1 MGEGSGGEGRG
12 GKGRGGEGGR
22 RGRGRLWR
30 NGFVIYPPT
39 STHTH
44 ALAHTNTQTTHT
56 HLSPLP
62 THLGQCLGELLKQVV
77 AVELTV
83 VVDIEL
89 RRDIRNA
96 AQLGGRGEESK

>member
-1 MGEGSGGEGRG
+1 MV
-12 GKGRGGEGGR
+12 
-22 RGRGRLWR
+22 L
-30 NGFVIYPPT
+30 PPT
-39 STHTH
+39 HPQAHSHIRTSI
-44 ALAHTNTQTTHT
+44 HTNTQTTHI
-56 HLSPLP
+56 HLLP

>member
-1 MGEGSGGEGRG
+1 ME
-12 GKGRGGEGGR
+12 GRGGEGKEGEGR
-22 RGRGRLWR
+22 VEEEEGEGYGEMVL
-30 NGFVIYPPT
+30 P
-39 STHTH
+39 STHPQ
-44 ALAHTNTQTTHT
+44 AHTHMPSHTQTTHT
-56 HLSPLP
+56 HLSLP